1 MNQACLQRMA
11 FSPQALRS
19 AMCLFSASWLLDL
32 KSGSWGF
39 PECLGSPLQRY
50 FVKCVN
56 TAVCTRTQ
64 GGQSQRGDI
73 RGANRPLQADG
84 GSGCSA
90 YRASTCAVARQD

>member
-1 MNQACLQRMA
+1 
-11 FSPQALRS
+11 
-19 AMCLFSASWLLDL
+19 MCLFSASWLLDL

-64 GGQSQRGDI
+64 GGQSQGGDI
-73 RGANRPLQADG
+73 RGLIGHYRQTEVPGALHIELPLAL
-84 GSGCSA
+84 
-90 YRASTCAVARQD
+90 